1 MKHLKTIFL
10 ILFLSCFFSAA
21 CSTPSVDEND
31 PASLFKDAEEE
42 IQSDHYLIALDK
54 LRALKNKFPQSKYA
68 IDAQLKIADVYYLQ
82 GAYGEAAASYESF
95 RDLHPNH
102 EKTPYAMFRIGKSY
116 FNDLPSTTARD
127 LTPGQKA
134 LENYQE
140 FIRLYPTAPEVPEAK
155 EDIKHLRSMLAEK
168 EFSIGEFYFKRDIY
182 DSCKPRFKKVIE
194 LYPETTWAEKAKE
207 KLQIAE
213 KKKNK

>member
-1 MKHLKTIFL
+1 MKHRKTTFLTSLLFCIF
-10 ILFLSCFFSAA
+10 IGA
-21 CSTPSVDEND
+21 CSNPQIDEND
-31 PASLFKDAEEE
+31 PASLFKEAEEE
-42 IQSDHYLIALDK
+42 IQSDHYLIALEK

-68 IDAQLKIADVYYLQ
+68 TDAQLKIADVYYLQ
-82 GAYGEAAASYESF
+82 GAYPEAAASYESF

-134 LENYQE
+134 LESYQA
-140 FIRLYPTAPEVPEAK
+140 FIHLYPNAPEVPEAK
-155 EDIKHLRSMLAEK
+155 GDINHLRSLLAEK
-168 EFSIGEFYFKRDIY
+168 EFSIGEFYFKREIY

-194 LYPETTWAEKAKE
+194 LYPETAWAEKAKE
-207 KLQIAE
+207 KLSIAE
-213 KKKNK
+213 KKTK